1 MVTRFSKTW
10 GWIEGA
16 FHNAYV
22 LTTSGVVINPFSVRN
37 GVKTWLLEPGRYVVV
52 SARVRGTSTTVI
64 VQCVEFGGDSVS
76 VLSER
81 VLNVVDFDEARLVRW
96 ARVSCPGELE

>member
-22 LTTSGVVINPFSVRN
+22 LTESGVIINPFSVRN
-37 GVKTWLLEPGRYVVV
+37 GVKTWLLEPGRYVIVG
-52 SARVRGTSTTVI
+52 ARVRGTSTTVI

>member
-10 GWIEGA
+10 GWIDGA

-22 LTTSGVVINPFSVRN
+22 LTESGIVINPFSVRD
-37 GVKTWLLEPGRYVVV
+37 GVKTWLLEPGRYVIV

-64 VQCVEFGGDSVS
+64 VQCIEFVDGGVS

-81 VLNVVDFDEARLVRW
+81 VLNVIDFDNARLVRW
-96 ARVSCPGELE
+96 ARIACPG

>member
-1 MVTRFSKTW
+1 MVTFSKPW
-10 GWIEGA
+10 GWIDGA

-22 LTTSGVVINPFSVRN
+22 LTESGVIINPLSVRN
-37 GVKTWLLEPGRYVVV
+37 GVKTWLLEPGRYVIV

-64 VQCVEFGGDSVS
+64 VQCVEFGDGSVS

-81 VLNVVDFDEARLVRW
+81 VLNVVDFSEARFVRW
-96 ARVSCPGELE
+96 ARVACPGELG

>member
-16 FHNAYV
+16 FHNSFV
-22 LTTSGVVINPFSVRN
+22 LTTGGVIINPFSVRN
-37 GVKTWLLEPGRYVVV
+37 GVKTWLLEPGRYVIV

-64 VQCVEFGGDSVS
+64 VQCVEFGDDSVS

-81 VLNVVDFDEARLVRW
+81 VLNVIDFDEARLLRW
-96 ARVSCPGELE
+96 ARVSCPGELG

>member
-10 GWIEGA
+10 GWIDGA

-22 LTTSGVVINPFSVRN
+22 LTTSGSVITPFSVRN

-52 SARVRGTSTTVI
+52 SARVRGTSSTVI

>member
-1 MVTRFSKTW
+1 MVTRFTKTW

-16 FHNAYV
+16 FHNSYV
-22 LTTSGVVINPFSVRN
+22 LTESGVVINPCSVRN

-52 SARVRGTSTTVI
+52 GVRVRGTSTTVI

-81 VLNVVDFDEARLVRW
+81 VLNVVDFDEARLSRW

>member
-1 MVTRFSKTW
+1 
-10 GWIEGA
+10 
-16 FHNAYV
+16 V
-22 LTTSGVVINPFSVRN
+22 LTEGGVVINPFSVRN

-52 SARVRGTSTTVI
+52 SARVRGTSSTVI
-64 VQCVEFGGDSVS
+64 VQCIEFGGDSVS

-81 VLNVVDFDEARLVRW
+81 VLNVVDFDDARLARW